1 MPLPRCDDSLDALAG
16 SKWFSTLDLRS
27 GFHQLGLTKESRP
40 YTAFCIPGSGLW
52 QFKVVP
58 FGARNSPAVF
68 ERLMEKAF
76 AGLTY
81 RTLLIYLDDII
92 VYGKTFD
99 IHLQNLEEVFQRHA
113 ETNLKLNPEKYVFF
127 HTQVSFLGHLV
138 SESGISVDPG
148 KTGCTEWDCTKKCN
162 RS

>member
-1 MPLPRCDDSLDALAG
+1 
-16 SKWFSTLDLRS
+16 
-27 GFHQLGLTKESRP
+27 
-40 YTAFCIPGSGLW
+40 
-52 QFKVVP
+52 
-58 FGARNSPAVF
+58 
-68 ERLMEKAF
+68 MEKAF

-99 IHLQNLEEVFQRHA
+99 IHLQNLEEVFQRLA

-148 KTGCTEWDCTKKCN
+148 KTGCTEWACTKKCN